1 MRAAELSWAGLSR
14 RVADSGWHA
23 LALTADSLMYRS
35 KIITGALLCLLQC
48 NSVQPIHAFTTY
60 LSVSGREVVSPATR
74 NFKIAASSRKADC
87 SRAEQLYEAASSDAR
102 ILERAIFLLNF
113 RQEVERALGKR
124 LSDEELRL
132 LATQARAEA
141 HRWYK
146 YLQEPQHG
154 CSGARSTALGRAS
167 SALKTGAAGLD
178 GGKPSRQPTLSEMAV
193 LLGDAE
199 AASTSSLCQGS
210 HEAVPPIFK

>member
-1 MRAAELSWAGLSR
+1 M
-14 RVADSGWHA
+14 
-23 LALTADSLMYRS
+23 ADSLMYRW
-35 KIITGALLCLLQC
+35 KIVTAAICLLQC
-48 NSVQPIHAFTTY
+48 NSVRPTHAFTTY
-60 LSVSGREVVSPATR
+60 LLVSGREMVSPATR
-74 NFKIAASSRKADC
+74 NFEIAVSSRKADC

-167 SALKTGAAGLD
+167 SALNTGAAGLD
-178 GGKPSRQPTLSEMAV
+178 GGKPSRQPTLSEMAI
-193 LLGDAE
+193 LLGDADRLRRL
-199 AASTSSLCQGS
+199 ACVQGS